1 MSSPQPFDP
10 YYEWLAIPPAEQP
23 PHLYR
28 LLGVQKYEPDPDV
41 IEFAADRQML
51 FLRGFRSSPRWPYAE
66 ALLNAV
72 TRAKI
77 ELLNPERKQAYDQS
91 LVQSEQL
98 SAASASQAHTAAELK
113 LVAHPQS
120 HAAATAAKSPAAI
133 ALEEIVAAAKPAA
146 TPAAA
151 KSPASI
157 HRRPKAGSSRQW
169 VRLAGIVLG
178 GPTGIA
184 IGIWLTHVL
193 GLDLLGTAPRPK
205 PAATTAQRSAPAVP
219 PQPGRSASSSS
230 SIPSSLPN
238 FPPVP
243 QPPGKQESRP
253 SSSPANEAVQPEVEP
268 APAPVVT
275 IPTFPASVELPP
287 TTSSSPATLFAMPEN
302 AAQVDWTVRSST
314 ALPPGGGSFLVRRA
328 HNDPQRWNILF
339 LPDAASTDQGVPIAK
354 LLTPP
359 GSVQFQWTTATG
371 DEAYQS
377 PLANCL
383 LQASSGT
390 QTRTIQLRPPLPLAP
405 LALDLD
411 QEETSV
417 EFELLNL
424 PPTDSL
430 LLELAALPTGG
441 TWKDGIATA
450 APAKPVVIQ
459 FGELPGAEISVRLQP
474 KGSETGSFTV
484 RAKPE
489 FVEGP
494 RERFELTRPE
504 LAEMTRR
511 WTTMGQKAALT
522 IKQTQAKI
530 SALQAQLKSLEKVS
544 GSAAVMA
551 ERSQQMIA
559 VNQRM
564 KVEADRLP
572 THRKRFL
579 EAEARLKAVPTVEKF
594 LTSHDQSP
602 ISFRIVAQAGQDRI
616 VLAEAK

>member
-23 PHLYR
+23 PNLYR
-28 LLGVQKYEPDPDV
+28 LLGLQKYEPDPDV

-72 TRAKI
+72 ARAKV
-77 ELLNPERKQAYDQS
+77 ELLNPERKQAYDQA
-91 LVQSEQL
+91 LLHAEQKQIQQPI
-98 SAASASQAHTAAELK
+98 AAAELK
-113 LVAHPQS
+113 LVAHPQP
-120 HAAATAAKSPAAI
+120 HPAATAAKSPAAI
-133 ALEEIVAAAKPAA
+133 ALEEIVSAEKAAA
-146 TPAAA
+146 TPAAT
-151 KSPASI
+151 KSPAFF
-157 HRRPKAGSSRQW
+157 HRRPRAVSSRHW

-205 PAATTAQRSAPAVP
+205 PAPTTAQRSAPAVP
-219 PQPGRSASSSS
+219 PQPGRSASASS

-238 FPPVP
+238 FAPVP
-243 QPPGKQESRP
+243 QPPGKQETRP
-253 SSSPANEAVQPEVEP
+253 SPSPANEAVQPDVEP
-268 APAPVVT
+268 VAAPAETV
-275 IPTFPASVELPP
+275 PTFPASVELPP
-287 TTSSSPATLFAMPEN
+287 TTTSSPATLFTMPEN
-302 AAQVDWTVRSST
+302 GAQVEWTLRSST

-328 HNDPQRWNILF
+328 HSDPQRWNILF
-339 LPDAASTDQGVPIAK
+339 FPDAASTDQGIPIAK
-354 LLTPP
+354 LLTPR

-390 QTRTIQLRPPLPLAP
+390 QARTIQLRPPLPLAP

-424 PPTDSL
+424 PTADDL
-430 LLELAALPTGG
+430 LLEVTALPTGG
-441 TWKDGIATA
+441 AWKEGIATA
-450 APAKPVVIQ
+450 MAGKPVVIQ

-494 RERFELTRPE
+494 RERFELTRRE
-504 LAEMTRR
+504 LSEMTKR

-544 GSAAVMA
+544 GNASVMA

-564 KVEADRLP
+564 KAEADRLP
-572 THRKRFL
+572 THRKRLL

-594 LTSHDQSP
+594 LTSHDQAP

-616 VLAEAK
+616 VLVEAK